1 MSKRTK
7 YNTCE
12 HCKEELEKVI
22 CSACDGTGEGS
33 HDGTVCYTC
42 HGSGIDDY
50 FAGYC
55 HNCEDYQ

>member
-12 HCKEELEKVI
+12 YCKAELEKVP
-22 CSACDGTGEGS
+22 CTVCDGTGEGS
-33 HDGTVCYTC
+33 HADTVCYTC
-42 HGSGIDDY
+42 HGSGIDDD

-55 HNCEDYQ
+55 ANCEVYQ